1 MAAISPSS
9 VASVV
14 PNAAGVER
22 GNRDC
27 QKSLAQLLS
36 ISIAWYYTDEE
47 RAKVLNELLAKV
59 KSRDG
64 AKKDE
69 VLGAMWAMSY
79 GISRCNQRNTVLPQ
93 ELVAAVMDE
102 LYNSVQSSIVTV
114 QLTACQSIGIVGRFK
129 PLPVDS
135 VKKSQIIARII
146 AILNSSE
153 GHQIETA
160 AESLG
165 NIALG
170 DRNKETVKQ
179 ILDAL
184 LNLFK

>member
-14 PNAAGVER
+14 PNATGVER
-22 GNRDC
+22 GNREG

-36 ISIAWYYTDEE
+36 ISMAWYYTGEA

-79 GISRCNQRNTVLPQ
+79 GISRCNQRNIALPQ
-93 ELVAAVMDE
+93 EIVSAVMDE
-102 LYNSVQSSIVTV
+102 LWNSVQSSIVTV
-114 QLTACQSIGIVGRFK
+114 QLTACQSIGIIGRFK

-135 VKKSQIIARII
+135 AKKSQIISRII

-153 GHQIETA
+153 GHQIEAA
-160 AESLG
+160 AEALG
-165 NIALG
+165 NIGLG
-170 DRNKETVKQ
+170 DRSSEIVKQ
-179 ILDAL
+179 VLDAL